1 MDFIF
6 IFCFYFYFF
15 PLEDFKREE
24 MGGWCVDRMLLI
36 GTCAVLKSPGNTAQA
51 LDESLLISDIQSRPS
66 CTEEACLSHKRPCFE
81 I

>member
-1 MDFIF
+1 M
-6 IFCFYFYFF
+6 
-15 PLEDFKREE
+15 
-24 MGGWCVDRMLLI
+24 DRMLLI